1 DKENEAEAST
11 NNNVDKVTRNYVETL
26 VTDEEHLNSMRLFAV
41 EWAHNNALIFRT
53 KKHPTKS
60 DVSTIA
66 PCSLFPSPFPRQP
79 FEQALAVQKAMNE
92 LYFRIGT
99 DFAFLQEAYKD
110 VIEAD
115 DHFRNMMDMLKS
127 VHEEG
132 IKQPIT
138 VIFQRAD
145 YMLNV
150 IKGQNGEEPT
160 YEIKQLEV
168 NCGSI
173 AGTSLDRHTAELNH
187 VMLKK
192 AGFHAAPEDLPE
204 NWPDKAQIESIKMAW
219 ELYGNPDAIVVIMIS
234 DHSQTVFDARFFETE
249 LDRLSD
255 GKIKVARVTL
265 KECAIRCS
273 LDENSKLR
281 LDGREVA
288 VLNSR
293 YSALG
298 FVPGVYAMNAR
309 KMIERSQAIKI
320 PSAFVGFSCSKKVQ
334 QLLAE
339 QGMVERFFPNENDAE
354 TVKAIRQT
362 FTGLWSL
369 DKEDK
374 ATQDRIED
382 AIANPNNYL
391 LAEQGMVE
399 RFFPNEN
406 DAETVKAI
414 RQTFAGLWSLDK
426 EDKATQHR
434 IEDAIANPNNYVLK
448 TNMECGACNYFDE
461 QLANKLK
468 EITPAQRPY
477 YVLMQKL
484 RPMPIKNIMIHP
496 FTASKIDTMVSEL
509 GVYGVL
515 LGNMLTKEVKH
526 NVQQGHLLKTKLE
539 TANEGGISTGTA
551 VHDSPILF

>member
-1 DKENEAEAST
+1 MNAMLAQLFGIIFILTNFGAIVAHPVDKENEAEAST
-11 NNNVDKVTRNYVETL
+11 NNKVDKVTRNYVEAL
-26 VTDEEHLNSMRLFAV
+26 VTDEGHLNSMRSFAV

-53 KKHPTKS
+53 KEHPTKS

-99 DFAFLQEAYKD
+99 DFEFLQEAYKD

-115 DHFRNMMDMLKS
+115 EHFRNMMDMLKS

-173 AGTSLDRHTAELNH
+173 AGTSLDRHATELNH

-219 ELYGNPDAIVVIMIS
+219 ELYGNPDAIVVIMITNI
-234 DHSQTVFDARFFETE
+234 SQTVFDARFFETE
-249 LDRLSD
+249 LDRISD

-265 KECAIRCS
+265 SGCAIRCS
-273 LDENSKLR
+273 LDENSNLL

-298 FVPGVYAMNAR
+298 FMPGVHVMNVR

-354 TVKAIRQT
+354 T
-362 FTGLWSL
+362 
-369 DKEDK
+369 
-374 ATQDRIED
+374 
-382 AIANPNNYL
+382 
-391 LAEQGMVE
+391 
-399 RFFPNEN
+399 
-406 DAETVKAI
+406 
-414 RQTFAGLWSLDK
+414 
-426 EDKATQHR
+426 
-434 IEDAIANPNNYVLK
+434 DAIANPNNYVLK
-448 TNMECGACNYFDE
+448 TNMECGECNYFDE

-468 EITPAQRPY
+468 EITPAKRPY

-496 FTASKIDTMVSEL
+496 FTPSKIDTMVSEL

-539 TANEGGISTGTA
+539 TANEGGITKGTA

>member
-1 DKENEAEAST
+1 MNAMLAQLFGIIFILTNFGAIVAHPVDKENEAEAST
-11 NNNVDKVTRNYVETL
+11 NNKVDKVTRNYVEAL
-26 VTDEEHLNSMRLFAV
+26 VTDEGHLNSMRSFAV

-53 KKHPTKS
+53 KEHPTKS

-66 PCSLFPSPFPRQP
+66 PSSLFPSPFPRQP

-99 DFAFLQEAYKD
+99 DFEFLQEAYKD

-115 DHFRNMMDMLKS
+115 EHFRNMMDMLKS

-173 AGTSLDRHTAELNH
+173 AGTSLDRHATELNH

-219 ELYGNPDAIVVIMIS
+219 ELYGNPDAIVVIMITNI
-234 DHSQTVFDARFFETE
+234 SQTVFDARFFETE
-249 LDRLSD
+249 LDRISD

-265 KECAIRCS
+265 SGCAIRCS
-273 LDENSKLR
+273 LDENSNLL

-298 FVPGVYAMNAR
+298 FMPGVHVMNVR

-382 AIANPNNYL
+382 AIANPNNY
-391 LAEQGMVE
+391 
-399 RFFPNEN
+399 
-406 DAETVKAI
+406 
-414 RQTFAGLWSLDK
+414 
-426 EDKATQHR
+426 
-434 IEDAIANPNNYVLK
+434 VLK
-448 TNMECGACNYFDE
+448 TNMECGECNYFDE

-468 EITPAQRPY
+468 EITPAKRPY

-496 FTASKIDTMVSEL
+496 FTPSKIDTMVSEL

-539 TANEGGISTGTA
+539 TANEGGITKGTA